1 MRTVRMVSAA
11 CVLAAL
17 LAAAA
22 CSAGGGGGSSSTF
35 RNQLYG
41 FTLEY
46 PQGYVTA
53 QASPAPKGAA
63 MKYSVVFADPKGT
76 TVNGQ
81 LIDAVSVAVYKL
93 NRAATP
99 EAIAKHTADFKALVQ
114 QILGANKQVRLAGPP
129 TTVQVNGST
138 AFSVTYTYKVGD
150 ADVGAITYLIPHGD
164 YAFVVT
170 GQTTRD
176 KWETEGRT
184 LGSMMETFRF
194 SQ

>member
-1 MRTVRMVSAA
+1 MRTVRIAA
-11 CVLAAL
+11 AALALAAL
-17 LAAAA
+17 LATAA
-22 CSAGGGGGSSSTF
+22 CSAASVGGSSPTF
-35 RNQLYG
+35 QNQQYG
-41 FTLEY
+41 FALEY

-53 QASPAPKGAA
+53 QASPPPKGSA
-63 MKYSVVFADPKGT
+63 MKYSVVFADPKGS

-81 LIDAVSVAVYKL
+81 LVDAVSVAVYKL
-93 NRAATP
+93 NHAATP

-114 QILGANKQVRLAGPP
+114 QLLGSNKQLHLAGPP

-138 AFSVTYTYKVGD
+138 AFSVTYTYKLGD
-150 ADVGAITYLIPHGD
+150 VDVGAMTYLIPHGD

-176 KWETEGRT
+176 KWDSEGRT

-194 SQ
+194 PQ